1 MDIITRSKARDE
13 NIIKGDKYRFTVLSE
28 RLIRLEYSDNG
39 VFVDE
44 PTELVLYR
52 DNEKVKFEFQDNDK
66 YILIRT
72 KYFKLTY
79 LKNKP
84 FSGSKI
90 NPIANLKVELLN
102 SDRIWYYG
110 HPEIRNYGTPYLS
123 FEDTDNKLKLK
134 RGLYSIEGFASI
146 DDSKSKI
153 LNQNNELISREGN
166 NIDI

>member
-72 KYFKLTY
+72 KYFKLT
-79 LKNKP
+79 
-84 FSGSKI
+84 
-90 NPIANLKVELLN
+90 
-102 SDRIWYYG
+102 
-110 HPEIRNYGTPYLS
+110 
-123 FEDTDNKLKLK
+123 
-134 RGLYSIEGFASI
+134 
-146 DDSKSKI
+146 
-153 LNQNNELISREGN
+153 
-166 NIDI
+166 